1 MSSETQSERAGEPT
15 RHELEVVGALN
26 AHDRESL
33 ELELRQLAKRHGL
46 IAHRWYGT
54 DGQYMA
60 VDEWPDAD
68 SFNAFF
74 NEAQPEIS
82 PVMQAAGVTSPPDV
96 TFWRTLDT
104 GDAVGWGA

>member
-1 MSSETQSERAGEPT
+1 MSVIATVRFSGDPASFEQQAAEHADAIGRIMD
-15 RHELEVVGALN
+15 V
-26 AHDRESL
+26 
-33 ELELRQLAKRHGL
+33 AKRHGL

-74 NEAQPEIS
+74 NEAQPEIG

-96 TFWRTLDT
+96 TFWRTLDID
-104 GDAVGWGA
+104 DAVGWGD